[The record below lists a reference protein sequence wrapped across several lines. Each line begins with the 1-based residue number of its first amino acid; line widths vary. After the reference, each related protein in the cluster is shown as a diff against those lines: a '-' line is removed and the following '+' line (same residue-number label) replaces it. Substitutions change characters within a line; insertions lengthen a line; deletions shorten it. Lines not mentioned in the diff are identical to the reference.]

1 VNILF
6 VGRLEK
12 RKGVGDL
19 LRAYEFMRSRVTNAR
34 LIIVGDGPLRGSAE
48 SFISKHRLPD
58 VVMAGFVPDF
68 VLPRY
73 YDSADIFCAP
83 ATGRESFGVVL
94 LEAMACA
101 LPVVATEVPGYMSV
115 LEPGKDSLTV
125 RPKSWAELGAALVI
139 LARDPE
145 LRRRMGAAGF
155 EKAKQY
161 SWSSVATQVIEVY
174 EEARAA
180 ARGSVESHVH
190 DAV

>member
-1 VNILF
+1 MFTTRFEAWVRRHAERLMSAL
-6 VGRLEK
+6 GRLPVTPNQITV
-12 RKGVGDL
+12 VGTAFTFL
-19 LRAYEFMRSRVTNAR
+19 AAVLAAFGQLRWA
-34 LIIVGDGPLRGSAE
+34 
-48 SFISKHRLPD
+48 
-58 VVMAGFVPDF
+58 
-68 VLPRY
+68 
-73 YDSADIFCAP
+73 
-83 ATGRESFGVVL
+83 GVVL